1 MYHSPIV
8 NAAMLAV
15 STPEAVCA
23 FLKERCEALT
33 EHSQAIDDSWLP
45 DAPIPRVR
53 YDLPDEYERTLL
65 ARQDRLIDL
74 HLALYGFDEDVVSEL
89 FFRDEQDKAMRC
101 AALSNEARAQPEFIF
116 GFFLERDER
125 LFHFLK
131 NATWHEIRSLFS
143 NGKISFSF
151 MEKIFSR
158 QGIFAELDTKVMSE
172 AVSALTLNTQIFQRG
187 FDNPEYVAEFFGTLK
202 ALWEFSRDMP
212 ASPLWAFHLGRLY
225 ANLRFDYTNI
235 EDVLIHAQRWK
246 APDEEGRKQE
256 ASDNRR
262 GDLSNWQLVRFHLGR
277 LAVRH
282 RQVTREEL
290 LENNDLALRLA
301 AYASMPATLAN
312 INSAFDKDGAPT
324 FEAFFK
330 NRQLWQSASNRYRL
344 SDLAKIADQ
353 QAENYHIGD
362 ISSFVYRFIAALR
375 LENPDWFIEEN
386 IDHEEGKAAIGE
398 RDAAG
403 DAKSEHRQ
411 KLDELAE
418 GLRQVSRRVAVLI
431 GLVAFLVL
439 RYFLG

>member
-23 FLKERCEALT
+23 FLKERCAALR
-33 EHSQAIDDSWLP
+33 ERSQAIDDSWLP

-65 ARQDRLIDL
+65 ARQDRMIDL
-74 HLALYGFDEDVVSEL
+74 HLALYGFDQDVVSEL

-131 NATWHEIRSLFS
+131 NATWHENHSLFS

-151 MEKIFSR
+151 MDKFFSR
-158 QGIFAELDTKVMSE
+158 EGIFAELDTKVMCE
-172 AVSALTLNTQIFQRG
+172 AVSALTLNTQIFRHP
-187 FDNPEYVAEFFGTLK
+187 FDDPEYLTEFFGTLK
-202 ALWEFSRDMP
+202 ALWGFSRDMP
-212 ASPLWAFHLGRLY
+212 ASPIWAFHLGRLY
-225 ANLRFDYTNI
+225 ANLCFDYTNL

-290 LENNDLALRLA
+290 LDNADLALRLA
-301 AYASMPATLAN
+301 AYASMPATLEN
-312 INSAFDKDGAPT
+312 INSAFDKDGAPS
-324 FEAFFK
+324 FAAFFK

-344 SDLAKIADQ
+344 SELAKIADQ
-353 QAENYHIGD
+353 QAENYHIGS
-362 ISSFVYRFIAALR
+362 ISDLAHRFIYALR
-375 LENPDWFIEEN
+375 RENPDWFIEEN
-386 IDHEEGKAAIGE
+386 IDHEEGEAAGGE
-398 RDAAG
+398 RAAAG

-418 GLRQVSRRVAVLI
+418 GLRQVSRRVALLI